1 MKHSNPTYK
10 ILHINILYNQ
20 QKNFFIHKEEIIIQ
34 NSYSIENKLYLCG
47 QTNIF
52 KTMTEKLKEIKN
64 LIAEGSTEHAIDQ
77 LNQLINLNPEY
88 AAEAYYLLGN
98 AFRKKGDW
106 QGALNNYQEAIALNP
121 DSPAAEARNMVM
133 DILNFYNKDMFNQ

>member
-1 MKHSNPTYK
+1 
-10 ILHINILYNQ
+10 
-20 QKNFFIHKEEIIIQ
+20 
-34 NSYSIENKLYLCG
+34 
-47 QTNIF
+47 
-52 KTMTEKLKEIKN
+52 MTEKLKEIKN

-133 DILNFYNKDMFNQ
+133 DILNFYNERCSCSEYRTLQRVQLVRSSLPVTRTVAHRQSKSKRI